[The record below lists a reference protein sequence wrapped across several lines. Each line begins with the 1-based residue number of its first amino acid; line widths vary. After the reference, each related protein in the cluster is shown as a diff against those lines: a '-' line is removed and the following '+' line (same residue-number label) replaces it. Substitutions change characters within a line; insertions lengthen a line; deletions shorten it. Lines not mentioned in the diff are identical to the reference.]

1 MEFPK
6 QIMKINDLC
15 NMGFPREMLMEIFRN
30 PRQNFARKMNPL
42 KRNSH
47 IIFETDG
54 LNKWLA
60 EDIKLQGKGRK

>member
-1 MEFPK
+1 MEFPRK
-6 QIMKINDLC
+6 IMKISELC
-15 NMGFPREMLMEIFRN
+15 EMGFPKEMLMEIFRN

-42 KRNSH
+42 RRNSL

-54 LNKWLA
+54 LNKWLN